1 MGQRQVTGLTRRISR
16 RNFGRHAG
24 AAATLAAARG
34 LAPFVFVGCMPT
46 GVPAGRKPIRVGLLH
61 SQTGTMAISETSL
74 RDVELFAF
82 EQINATGGLLG
93 RQIEVW
99 GPDPKSRTDLYPKR
113 AGELLDW
120 GAAAVFGCWT
130 RSSRKA
136 VVPLFEERDRLL
148 FYPVQYEGNESSSHV
163 VYGGMVPNQQV
174 LPVIDWLAS
183 PAGGGKKKI
192 FLLGSDYVFPRT
204 ANFVAKKYLTTK
216 GMRPAG
222 EMYLPLGHKDFEPV
236 VNLIRASGA
245 ECVLSTINGD
255 SNIGW
260 FNALAAARVDPEK
273 LPVVS
278 TSIAEDELRNLL
290 PENVAGHLA
299 ASCYFQSLPTEA
311 NRRWVADFRR
321 EFGHDRVTGDPLE
334 PQWGLVHLW
343 REAVERAGSL
353 DTQAVRAAMRE
364 GLEFEGP
371 GGTVRLDPK
380 TQHCTRFFRLGR
392 IRTDRQFDIVHQSD
406 APIEPDPYPQIA
418 FPGWS
423 CDWTKGGITRGPEVS
438 IDGDI

>member
-16 RNFGRHAG
+16 RDFGRHAG

-34 LAPFVFVGCMPT
+34 LAPFVFVGCVPT

-130 RSSRKA
+130 SSSRKA
-136 VVPLFEERDRLL
+136 VLPVVEERDRLL

-183 PAGGGKKKI
+183 PAGGSRKKI
-192 FLLGSDYVFPRT
+192 FLVGSDYVFPRT

-364 GLEFEGP
+364 GLEFAGP

-392 IRTDRQFDIVHQSD
+392 IRPDRQFDIVHASE
-406 APIEPDPYPQIA
+406 APLEPDPYPQIA

>member
-1 MGQRQVTGLTRRISR
+1 ML
-16 RNFGRHAG
+16 
-24 AAATLAAARG
+24 
-34 LAPFVFVGCMPT
+34 P
-46 GVPAGRKPIRVGLLH
+46 
-61 SQTGTMAISETSL
+61 
-74 RDVELFAF
+74 
-82 EQINATGGLLG
+82 
-93 RQIEVW
+93 
-99 GPDPKSRTDLYPKR
+99 
-113 AGELLDW
+113 
-120 GAAAVFGCWT
+120 
-130 RSSRKA
+130 
-136 VVPLFEERDRLL
+136 VVEERDRLL

-183 PAGGGKKKI
+183 PAGGSRKKI
-192 FLLGSDYVFPRT
+192 FLVGSDSVFPRT

-364 GLEFEGP
+364 GLEFAGP

-392 IRTDRQFDIVHQSD
+392 IRSDRQFDIVHQSN

-423 CDWTKGGITRGPEVS
+423 CDWTKGGIIRGPEVS

>member
-16 RNFGRHAG
+16 RDFGRHAG

-34 LAPFVFVGCMPT
+34 LAPFVFVGCVPT

-130 RSSRKA
+130 SSSRKA
-136 VVPLFEERDRLL
+136 VLPVVEERDRLL

-183 PAGGGKKKI
+183 PAGGSRKKI
-192 FLLGSDYVFPRT
+192 FLVGSDYVFPRT

-364 GLEFEGP
+364 GLEFAGP

-392 IRTDRQFDIVHQSD
+392 IRSDRQFDIVHQSN

-423 CDWTKGGITRGPEVS
+423 CDWTKGGIIRGPEVS

>member
-1 MGQRQVTGLTRRISR
+1 
-16 RNFGRHAG
+16 
-24 AAATLAAARG
+24 
-34 LAPFVFVGCMPT
+34 VFVGCMPT

-130 RSSRKA
+130 SSSRKA

>member
-1 MGQRQVTGLTRRISR
+1 MGRRQVTGLTRGVSR
-16 RNFGRHAG
+16 RDFGRHAG
-24 AAATLAAARG
+24 AAATLAAAQAF
-34 LAPFVFVGCMPT
+34 APFLFVGCRPSHIPD
-46 GVPAGRKPIRVGLLH
+46 GQKPIRVGLLH

-82 EQINATGGLLG
+82 EQINASGGLLG
-93 RQIEVW
+93 RQIEAW

-113 AGELLDW
+113 ARELIDW
-120 GAAAVFGCWT
+120 GAAALFGCWT
-130 RSSRKA
+130 SSSRKA
-136 VVPLFEERDRLL
+136 VLPVVEERDRLL
-148 FYPVQYEGNESSSHV
+148 FYPVQYEGNESSAHV

-183 PAGGGKKKI
+183 RAGGGKKKI

-204 ANFVAKKYLTTK
+204 ANFVAKKYMATT
-216 GMRPAG
+216 GLRPAG
-222 EMYLPLGHKDFEPV
+222 EMYLPLGHRDFGPV
-236 VNLIRASGA
+236 VSLIQASGA
-245 ECVLSTINGD
+245 DCVLSTINGD
-255 SNIGW
+255 SNIGL
-260 FNALAAARVDPEK
+260 FNSLAEGRIDPAK
-273 LPVVS
+273 VPVVS

-299 ASCYFQSLPTEA
+299 VSCYFQSLPTEA
-311 NRRWVADFRR
+311 NRRWVDEFRQ

-334 PQWGLVHLW
+334 PQWGLVHFW

-353 DTQAVRAAMRE
+353 DTEAVRAAMRE

-371 GGTVRLDPK
+371 GGLVHLDPK
-380 TQHCTRFFRLGR
+380 TQHCNHFFRVGR
-392 IRTDRQFDIVHQSD
+392 IRADRQFDVVFQSD
-406 APIEPDPYPQIA
+406 APIDPDPYPQLA

-423 CDWTKGGITRGPEVS
+423 CDWTKGGITRGTEVS

>member
-130 RSSRKA
+130 SSSRKA

-255 SNIGW
+255 SNIGL
-260 FNALAAARVDPEK
+260 FNSLSEARIDPAK
-273 LPVVS
+273 VPVVS
-278 TSIAEDELRNLL
+278 TSIAEDELRSLL
-290 PENVAGHLA
+290 PHQVQGHYA
-299 ASCYFQSLPTEA
+299 VSSYFQSLDTA
-311 NRRWVADFRR
+311 AIRQWIDGFRS
-321 EFGHDRVTGDPLE
+321 EFGSDRVTGDPME
-334 PQWGLVHLW
+334 PDWCLVHLW
-343 REAVERAGSL
+343 KAAVE
-353 DTQAVRAAMRE
+353 
-364 GLEFEGP
+364 
-371 GGTVRLDPK
+371 
-380 TQHCTRFFRLGR
+380 
-392 IRTDRQFDIVHQSD
+392 
-406 APIEPDPYPQIA
+406 
-418 FPGWS
+418 
-423 CDWTKGGITRGPEVS
+423 
-438 IDGDI
+438 

>member
-24 AAATLAAARG
+24 AASTLAAARG

-130 RSSRKA
+130 SSSRKA

-299 ASCYFQSLPTEA
+299 ASCYFQSLPTET